1 MSNEIRFTDQSPGIY
16 DLTFVKGHFA
26 GVTICSSINI
36 NMSGQEIHRI

>member
-1 MSNEIRFTDQSPGIY
+1 MSNEIHFTDQSQDIY

-36 NMSGQEIHRI
+36 NMSLKEIHRI